1 MKKSRGEM
9 LLVALMPPHPA
20 TGKTAA
26 NAASNRVC
34 FQFNFTSPYTI
45 VRVLMLATPNSPG
58 AGLPQE
64 RLPRW
69 FVVGRAALANRCCFV
84 VCAAICFAGIRTFSQ
99 ADPRAPGSADFAK
112 RAQKA
117 YEDTRSRFQAGTNN
131 PDAGWQFARACF
143 DWADYVT
150 TDAKRAEIAEEG
162 IAACRSLLKSATN
175 SVPGHYYL
183 AMNLGQLARTKSL
196 GALKIV
202 TQMESEF
209 NLLLDLDP
217 GYSFA
222 GPDRNLG
229 LLYLDAPNWP
239 ISLGSNAKA
248 RQHLQKALKLAPDYP
263 ENHLNLIEA
272 ELEWGDKK
280 SASSGLK
287 ALDELWPDARKK
299 FAGDDWAADWADWE
313 KRRAAAQKQVRTN
326 SSTGATVGK

>member
-1 MKKSRGEM
+1 M

-26 NAASNRVC
+26 KATNIRVC

-45 VRVLMLATPNSPG
+45 VRVLMLATPIYPG
-58 AGLPQE
+58 AKPPREWLPH
-64 RLPRW
+64 W
-69 FVVGRAALANRCCFV
+69 FAIGRAALANRCCFV
-84 VCAAICFAGIRTFSQ
+84 VCAAICVASIPAFSQ
-99 ADPRAPGSADFAK
+99 TDPRAPGSADFAK
-112 RAQKA
+112 KAQKA
-117 YEDTRSRFQAGTNN
+117 YEDARARFRADTNN
-131 PDAGWQFARACF
+131 PDAAGQFARACF
-143 DWADYVT
+143 DWADYAT
-150 TDAKRAEIAEEG
+150 ADAKRAEIAEEG
-162 IAACRSLLKSATN
+162 IAVCRGLLKSATN

-209 NLLLDLDP
+209 NLVLNLDP

-239 ISLGSNAKA
+239 ISLGSNTKA

-272 ELEWGDKK
+272 ELEWGEKK
-280 SASSGLK
+280 SAAAGLK
-287 ALDELWPDARKK
+287 ALDELWPEARKK
-299 FAGDDWAADWADWE
+299 LAGADWASDWADWE
-313 KRRAAAQKQVRTN
+313 KRRDAAWKQVR
-326 SSTGATVGK
+326 GASGTEAASGK